1 MATPR
6 SVIKAI
12 NEPYRLT
19 SGDVQAFHENGY
31 IHLPG
36 VLSDDVLGYYE
47 PIISRVT
54 QKHDP
59 AAGIALE
66 DKDLYGKAFIQLGNL
81 WRHDAQVK
89 ELVFCKRLA
98 RLASELIGTSTI
110 RLYHDQSLYKEPS
123 GGITPWHVDQQYWP
137 MDSAKSV
144 TAWIPLQ
151 CTPLAMGPLCFGRS
165 SHLKHIARDV
175 KISDESERIITQT
188 IKKEKIV
195 EIQESYALGD
205 VSFHSGWT
213 LHRAGVN
220 TTGQTRKAHTVIYMD
235 GQMRLKARR
244 NQNQENDR
252 VSWCG
257 NTADGAV
264 IDGALTP
271 ILYPIDHSAS
281 PLKRP

>member
-19 SGDVQAFHENGY
+19 SGDVQTFRENGY
-31 IHLPG
+31 IHLEG
-36 VLSDDVLGYYE
+36 VLSDAVLGYYE
-47 PIISRVT
+47 PIISKIT
-54 QKHDP
+54 QEHDP
-59 AAGIALE
+59 AAGVALE

-81 WRHDAQVK
+81 WQYDAQVK

-98 RLASELIGTSTI
+98 RLASELIGTPSI
-110 RLYHDQSLYKEPS
+110 RLYHDQALYKEPS

-137 MDSAKSV
+137 MDSSKSV

-151 CTPLAMGPLCFGRS
+151 STPLAMGPLCFGRS

-257 NTADGAV
+257 DTADGAV
-264 IDGALTP
+264 IDGVLTP
-271 ILYPIDHSAS
+271 ILYQADHSEL

>member
-19 SGDVQAFHENGY
+19 SGDVQAFRENGY
-31 IHLPG
+31 IHLEG
-36 VLSDDVLGYYE
+36 VLSDAVLGYYE
-47 PIISRVT
+47 PIISKIT
-54 QKHDP
+54 QEHDP
-59 AAGIALE
+59 AAGVALE

-81 WRHDAQVK
+81 WQHDAQVK

-98 RLASELIGTSTI
+98 RLASELIGTPSV
-110 RLYHDQSLYKEPS
+110 RLYHDQALYKEPS

-137 MDSAKSV
+137 MDSSKSV

-151 CTPLAMGPLCFGRS
+151 STPLAMGPLCFGRS

-257 NTADGAV
+257 DTADGAV
-264 IDGALTP
+264 IDGVLTP
-271 ILYPIDHSAS
+271 ILYQADHSDL